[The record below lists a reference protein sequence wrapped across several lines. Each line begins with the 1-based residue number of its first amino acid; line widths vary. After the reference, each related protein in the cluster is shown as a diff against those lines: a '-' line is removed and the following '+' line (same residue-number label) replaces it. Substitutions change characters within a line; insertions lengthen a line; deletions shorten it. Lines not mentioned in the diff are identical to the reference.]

1 MSDLRTPLT
10 AWHEAHGA
18 KMAPFAG
25 WLMPIQ
31 YEGIII
37 EHQHT
42 RQHAG
47 LFDICHMG
55 EFLISGPGADEAL
68 AKAVSHNLQTLA
80 PGKCRYGFLLNDKGG
95 VLDQRASRIEAGA
108 AATAARKP
116 N

>member
-31 YEGIII
+31 YEGIIV

-47 LFDICHMG
+47 L
-55 EFLISGPGADEAL
+55 LTSATWASSLLKGPGADEAL
-68 AKAVSHNLQTLA
+68 SKAVSHNLQTLA
-80 PGKCRYGFLLNDKGG
+80 PGKCRYGFLLNEKGG
-95 VLDQRASRIEAGA
+95 VLDEWHHLPFR
-108 AATAARKP
+108 P
-116 N
+116 

>member
-1 MSDLRTPLT
+1 MSELRTPLT

-31 YEGIII
+31 YEGILL

-47 LFDICHMG
+47 LFDISHMG
-55 EFLISGPGADEAL
+55 EFRIQGPGAADAL
-68 AKAVSHNLQTLA
+68 ARAVSHNLDTLA
-80 PGKCRYGFLLNDKGG
+80 PANAGTAFCSMPRAAFWMIASFTDS
-95 VLDQRASRIEAGA
+95 VLTPS
-108 AATAARKP
+108 
-116 N
+116 